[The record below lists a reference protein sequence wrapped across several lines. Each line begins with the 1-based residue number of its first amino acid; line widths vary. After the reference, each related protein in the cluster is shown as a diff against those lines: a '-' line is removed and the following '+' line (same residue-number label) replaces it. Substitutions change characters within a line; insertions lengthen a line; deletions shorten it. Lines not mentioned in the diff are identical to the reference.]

1 MGFATVSLILFF
13 VFWCLLQFK
22 VSRPDGVLIKK
33 LHPYRRLLSYIQPE
47 ASTSVVYFD
56 EYIKADKLMKFL
68 ETPKEGGDKIDMTH
82 CLVFAGGVSLI
93 KNPQMNRFVK
103 GYRLYQRKGQY
114 ITFTMK
120 RQKLNRKAKVSA
132 VKLRIDPEMTLHE
145 LSDKIHGKINVE
157 RSKKKTSF
165 DVEANLFFKLPRPL
179 MVFALKTA
187 YVLDYYNLLPSF
199 MIKSDAMYTSA
210 FIANLGSLG
219 MKSGYHHLYDW
230 GTCPHFI
237 TVGKVFDR
245 PVVRD
250 GEVTFEKSIN
260 LRFSYDERI
269 EDGLSAYQGVKGIL
283 KVLEEPEEYLGS
295 LRGEASKSKTFGE
308 VARGLTV

>member
-1 MGFATVSLILFF
+1 MGFATISLILFF
-13 VFWCLLQFK
+13 LIWCFLQLK
-22 VSRPDGVLIKK
+22 TSRPDGVLVKK

-47 ASTSVVYFD
+47 ASSSVVYFD
-56 EYIKADKLMKFL
+56 EYIKAENLIKFL
-68 ETPKEGGDKIDMTH
+68 EEVKVKRDLDVTH
-82 CLVFAGGVSLI
+82 CLVFAGGISLV

-103 GYRLYQRKGQY
+103 GYRLYQRKGQF

-120 RQKLNRKAKVSA
+120 RKKLNKKSKVSA
-132 VKLRIDPEMTLHE
+132 VKMRIDPETTLHE

-157 RSKKKTSF
+157 RSNKKTSF
-165 DVEANLFFKLPRPL
+165 DVEASLFFKLPRPL
-179 MVFALKTA
+179 MVFALKMANT
-187 YVLDYYNLLPSF
+187 LDYYNLLPNF

-250 GEVTFEKSIN
+250 GQVTFEKSMNI
-260 LRFSYDERI
+260 RFSYDERI
-269 EDGLSAYQGVKGIL
+269 EDGLSAYQGIKAIL
-283 KVLEEPEEYLGS
+283 RVLEEPEKYLSS
-295 LRGEASKSKTFGE
+295 LKEDSSQAKTFAE
-308 VARGLTV
+308 IASELTL